1 MTPVERVL
9 AITTAILIT
18 HASSARAQSAEAEAL
33 FRDGRAL
40 IKQGK
45 LAPGCTKIEASERLE
60 SSIGTLL
67 NLGDCRERLGKVAS
81 AWAAFRKAEGIA
93 KNSGT
98 DDKREDEARRR
109 AVALEPKI
117 PSLTIELTAP
127 VPGLVLRRNG
137 DLIDPALVSTGMP
150 LDPGSY
156 VISAEAP
163 GYAPWRTDL
172 VIQYKQKRRLV
183 VPALART
190 AAIVRV
196 TATAPP
202 PATRVIVTPQRSMWS
217 PWRKLSVGLAI
228 VGVGAAGTGVYFGM
242 RARDLER
249 DADRRCPLLV
259 CSDPVALQANSD
271 ARISAQ
277 RANLLYIGGA
287 VAVGSALVVWLVGAP
302 GESTVVSPVVGS
314 DHAGAAIAGRF

>member
-1 MTPVERVL
+1 MTPAERVL

-18 HASSARAQSAEAEAL
+18 HASSARAQSAEAEVL
-33 FRDGRAL
+33 FRDGRTL

-45 LAPGCTKIEASERLE
+45 LAQGCTKIETSERLE

-67 NLGDCRERLGKVAS
+67 NLGDCREKLGKLAS

-93 KNSGT
+93 KNAGT
-98 DDKREDEARRR
+98 GDKREDEARRR
-109 AVALEPKI
+109 AVALEPLI
-117 PSLTIELTAP
+117 PSLTVDLTAP

-137 DLIDPALVSTGMP
+137 DLIDAALISTAIP

-163 GYAPWRTDL
+163 GYAPWKTDL
-172 VIQYKQKRRLV
+172 VIQFKQKRKLV

-190 AAIVRV
+190 GAVVVNAQ
-196 TATAPP
+196 P
-202 PATRVIVTPQRSMWS
+202 PATRVVVQHKRSIWS

-249 DADRRCPLLV
+249 ESDQRCPLVV
-259 CSDPVALQANSD
+259 CNDSVALQANSD
-271 ARISAQ
+271 SRVSAQ

-287 VAVGSALVVWLVGAP
+287 IAVGSALALWFVGAP
-302 GESTVVSPVVGS
+302 GESTVVAPVVGS